1 MAKKKVEN
9 ASEKPRKRFRVNL
22 SLTSEQHAQL
32 QREVP
37 EKERAAY
44 CKERIFHPWD
54 LRDPLIEVGARL
66 LGRTAQAKRLASIL
80 DSLEDRLD
88 DDLFRARQLDNQEDK
103 EGFIL
108 GLTAKENHAEL
119 VKLIEEV
126 REIIAQLG
134 DDAREALRLIA
145 AKQEAEKEVPLVT
158 RRKND

>member
-1 MAKKKVEN
+1 MAKKKEKD
-9 ASEKPRKRFRVNL
+9 ASKKLRGRFRVNL
-22 SLTSEQHAQL
+22 SLTSEEHAQL

-37 EKERAAY
+37 EKQRAAY
-44 CKERIFHPWD
+44 CKGRIFHPWD

-66 LGRTAQAKRLASIL
+66 LGRTAQAKRLGSIL
-80 DSLEDRLD
+80 VSLEDRLD
-88 DDLFRARQLDNQEDK
+88 DDLFRARQLDDQEDE

-108 GLTAKENHAEL
+108 GLLARENHAEL

-126 REIIAQLG
+126 REIFAQLG

-145 AKQEAEKEVPLVT
+145 AKQEAQKEVPLVT

>member
-44 CKERIFHPWD
+44 CKERIFQPWN

-66 LGRTAQAKRLASIL
+66 LGRTAEAKRLASIL
-80 DSLEDRLD
+80 NRLEDRLD
-88 DDLFRARQLDNQEDK
+88 DDLFRARQLDDQEGE

-108 GLTAKENHAEL
+108 GLLARENHAEL
-119 VKLIEEV
+119 VTLI
-126 REIIAQLG
+126 
-134 DDAREALRLIA
+134 DDAREVITPLRDDAREVLRLIT
-145 AKQEAEKEVPLVT
+145 AKQEAKKEVPLVT
-158 RRKND
+158 RRKDD

>member
-66 LGRTAQAKRLASIL
+66 LGRTAEAKRLASIL
-80 DSLEDRLD
+80 NRLEDRLD
-88 DDLFRARQLDNQEDK
+88 DDLFRARQLDDQEGE

-108 GLTAKENHAEL
+108 GLLARENHAEL
-119 VKLIEEV
+119 VTLI
-126 REIIAQLG
+126 
-134 DDAREALRLIA
+134 DDAREVITPLRDDAREVLRLIA
-145 AKQEAEKEVPLVT
+145 AKQEAKKEVPLVT
-158 RRKND
+158 RRKDD

>member
-66 LGRTAQAKRLASIL
+66 LGRTAEAKRLASIL
-80 DSLEDRLD
+80 NRLEDRLN
-88 DDLFRARQLDNQEDK
+88 DDLFRARQLDDQEGE

-108 GLTAKENHAEL
+108 GLLARENHAEL
-119 VKLIEEV
+119 VTLI
-126 REIIAQLG
+126 
-134 DDAREALRLIA
+134 DDAREVITPLRDDAREVLRLIA
-145 AKQEAEKEVPLVT
+145 AKQEAKKEVPLVT
-158 RRKND
+158 RRKDD

>member
-1 MAKKKVEN
+1 MAKKKAKD
-9 ASEKPRKRFRVNL
+9 ASEKPRKRFRLNL

-88 DDLFRARQLDNQEDK
+88 DDLFRARQLDDQGDE

-108 GLTAKENHAEL
+108 GLLARENHAEL
-119 VKLIEEV
+119 VRVIDEV
-126 REIIAQLG
+126 REIIAPLR

-145 AKQEAEKEVPLVT
+145 AKQEAKKEVPLIT
-158 RRKND
+158 RRKDG